1 VKSPLQLPVEACDWT
16 RRYEQLRK
24 NVLASD
30 HGMATDLS
38 GLTVLI
44 TRGMAA
50 WMRSWQ
56 EPLRC
61 SIAAQREALP
71 MSLSSQSWQEEAT
84 RLLVNMALCH
94 LGLKACNG

>member
-1 VKSPLQLPVEACDWT
+1 MNGPLSSFQAEARDWT
-16 RRYEQLRK
+16 RRYEQLREH
-24 NVLASD
+24 VLADD
-30 HGMATDLS
+30 HCIATDLT

-44 TRGMAA
+44 TRGTVA

-56 EPLRC
+56 QPLRC
-61 SIAAQREALP
+61 PITATEALP

-94 LGLKACNG
+94 LGSKTCNR

>member
-1 VKSPLQLPVEACDWT
+1 MKSPLQLQAEARAWR
-16 RRYEQLRK
+16 RRYEQLREH
-24 NVLASD
+24 VLASD
-30 HGMATDLS
+30 QCIATDIT

-44 TRGMAA
+44 SRGMAA

-61 SIAAQREALP
+61 CPVTATEALP
-71 MSLSSQSWQEEAT
+71 ISLSSQSWQEEAT

-94 LGLKACNG
+94 LGPNACNG